1 MEGSYWPYWRKR
13 LGVTGPVGWYDS
25 NKFEGFK
32 IPVLNANSP
41 QNVRVRSANRGNAVY
56 AWYVHSAGYVHS
68 NYASYAFRFSPACVI
83 C

>member
-32 IPVLNANSP
+32 IPALNANSP
-41 QNVRVRSANRGNAVY
+41 QYVRLRSANRGNANNTWNVN
-56 AWYVHSAGYVHS
+56 SAGYVNNNNAS
-68 NYASYAFRFSPACVI
+68 NANRFSPDCAL
-83 C
+83 

>member
-32 IPVLNANSP
+32 IPALNANSP
-41 QNVRVRSANRGNAVY
+41 QTVRLRSANRGNASN
-56 AWYVHSAGYVHS
+56 AWYVGSAGSVTNY
-68 NYASYAFRFSPACVI
+68 YASYAIRFSPACVI